1 MGQKKTR
8 GKDTST
14 PEASV
19 GRSSLTPIDVQQKEF
34 RVSRFG
40 GYKMRDVDEF
50 LDQITDTFTA
60 IATENDRLR
69 AGGAAP
75 MVGSPDLD
83 DVGRQAD
90 EIIARARAQA
100 ARITGEAKAVSAAAA
115 VSASGPADR
124 VAVNAFLSREREFL
138 QSLAGLVQEH
148 AEAVKGMA
156 KSARPASGRAKPAA
170 AVAVVT
176 TAAATTAS
184 DSTAPSADLGAADA
198 PATDAPAT
206 DAPATSA
213 PATGAP
219 ATGAPATDAP
229 ATSAPA
235 TGAPATGA
243 PATGAPAT
251 DAPATDA
258 PATGVPVTDTSAI
271 GETPA
276 PAATERSIEREP
288 ARVNADE
295 PGPSSDGEPQRQ
307 PVREPTRVPESETTV
322 HVQEPAPA
330 TASRG
335 DGDTEGD
342 RSLREL
348 FWGED

>member
-1 MGQKKTR
+1 MGQKNTR

-14 PEASV
+14 PEAPA
-19 GRSSLTPIDVQQKEF
+19 GRSSLTPIEVQQKEF

-60 IATENDRLR
+60 LTTANERLR

-90 EIIARARAQA
+90 EIIARARAEA
-100 ARITGEAKAVSAAAA
+100 ARITGEAKAASAAAA

-124 VAVNAFLSREREFL
+124 AAVNAFLSREREFL

-148 AEAVKGMA
+148 AEGVKGMA
-156 KSARPASGRAKPAA
+156 KSARPASGRTQPAVA
-170 AVAVVT
+170 AVTT
-176 TAAATTAS
+176 TAAAEPQT
-184 DSTAPSADLGAADA
+184 PSADADA
-198 PATDAPAT
+198 GEALATDTA
-206 DAPATSA
+206 
-213 PATGAP
+213 
-219 ATGAPATDAP
+219 
-229 ATSAPA
+229 
-235 TGAPATGA
+235 
-243 PATGAPAT
+243 
-251 DAPATDA
+251 
-258 PATGVPVTDTSAI
+258 VP

-276 PAATERSIEREP
+276 PPAAERSTEGE
-288 ARVNADE
+288 
-295 PGPSSDGEPQRQ
+295 PSSVTADAPAGSSEGESE
-307 PVREPTRVPESETTV
+307 REPTRVPEAETTV
-322 HVQEPAPA
+322 RIQERAPA
-330 TASRG
+330 AASRG
-335 DGDTEGD
+335 EGDTDGD

>member
-1 MGQKKTR
+1 MGQKTK

-14 PEASV
+14 PEVSAA
-19 GRSSLTPIDVQQKEF
+19 RSDLTPIEVQQKEF

-50 LDQITDTFTA
+50 LDQVTDTFTSLTTA
-60 IATENDRLR
+60 NERLR

-90 EIIARARAQA
+90 EIIARARAEA
-100 ARITGEAKAVSAAAA
+100 ARITGEAKAASAASV

-124 VAVNAFLSREREFL
+124 AAVNAFLSREREFL

-156 KSARPASGRAKPAA
+156 KSARPASGRTKPAA
-170 AVAVVT
+170 AAVATT
-176 TAAATTAS
+176 TAAVASTTAAE
-184 DSTAPSADLGAADA
+184 TQAPSADADAGVAPAQETARPGDTPAPPATERSTEAELDRVMADA
-198 PATDAPAT
+198 PA
-206 DAPATSA
+206 
-213 PATGAP
+213 
-219 ATGAPATDAP
+219 
-229 ATSAPA
+229 
-235 TGAPATGA
+235 
-243 PATGAPAT
+243 
-251 DAPATDA
+251 
-258 PATGVPVTDTSAI
+258 
-271 GETPA
+271 
-276 PAATERSIEREP
+276 R
-288 ARVNADE
+288 
-295 PGPSSDGEPQRQ
+295 SSDDESE
-307 PVREPTRVPESETTV
+307 REPTRVPESETTV
-322 HVQEPAPA
+322 RIQEPAPA
-330 TASRG
+330 VTSRG

>member
-50 LDQITDTFTA
+50 LDQITDTFTS
-60 IATENDRLR
+60 IAAENDRLR

-100 ARITGEAKAVSAAAA
+100 ARITGEAKAVSAATA

-148 AEAVKGMA
+148 AEAIKGMA
-156 KSARPASGRAKPAA
+156 KSARPTSGRTKPAA
-170 AVAVVT
+170 AAAAVT
-176 TAAATTAS
+176 AAAATTAS
-184 DSTAPSADLGAADA
+184 DSPAPSADLGAGDA
-198 PATDAPAT
+198 PATGT
-206 DAPATSA
+206 

-219 ATGAPATDAP
+219 ATG
-229 ATSAPA
+229 
-235 TGAPATGA
+235 
-243 PATGAPAT
+243 
-251 DAPATDA
+251 
-258 PATGVPVTDTSAI
+258 VPVT

-276 PAATERSIEREP
+276 PPATEPSTKREP
-288 ARVNADE
+288 ARVIADE

-330 TASRG
+330 AASRG

>member
-1 MGQKKTR
+1 MGQKTK

-14 PEASV
+14 PEVSA
-19 GRSSLTPIDVQQKEF
+19 GRSNLTPIEVQQKEF

-60 IATENDRLR
+60 LTTANERLR
-69 AGGAAP
+69 AGSAAP

-90 EIIARARAQA
+90 EIIARARAEA
-100 ARITGEAKAVSAAAA
+100 ARITSEAKAASAASA

-124 VAVNAFLSREREFL
+124 AAVNAFLSREREFL

-156 KSARPASGRAKPAA
+156 KSARPASGRTKPAA
-170 AVAVVT
+170 G
-176 TAAATTAS
+176 AATTAVEIQG
-184 DSTAPSADLGAADA
+184 PSADVDADVAPAPDTPGPGDTPVPPAAERSTEAEPGRVMADA
-198 PATDAPAT
+198 P
-206 DAPATSA
+206 
-213 PATGAP
+213 
-219 ATGAPATDAP
+219 
-229 ATSAPA
+229 
-235 TGAPATGA
+235 
-243 PATGAPAT
+243 
-251 DAPATDA
+251 
-258 PATGVPVTDTSAI
+258 V
-271 GETPA
+271 
-276 PAATERSIEREP
+276 RSS
-288 ARVNADE
+288 NDE
-295 PGPSSDGEPQRQ
+295 SE
-307 PVREPTRVPESETTV
+307 REPTRVPESETTV
-322 HVQEPAPA
+322 RIQEPAPA
-330 TASRG
+330 VTSRG